1 MGLRTSLRCDW
12 TSDKPGDKSG
22 RAFSPVADM
31 LAMAKALKLAPLA
44 GDESR
49 KKADGEKL
57 PGVSP
62 CNARGVEP
70 SPFIAEA
77 ERERNED
84 ESRRDS

>member
-1 MGLRTSLRCDW
+1 
-12 TSDKPGDKSG
+12 
-22 RAFSPVADM
+22 
-31 LAMAKALKLAPLA
+31 MAKALKLAPLA